1 MSTSTPIGIF
11 AAPLSIDGVGA
22 DKVLPPDA
30 HLNGVTLRIPPW
42 PAPSLKP
49 GKSDLLQIWIRE
61 PGATSDTRFYHN
73 LFPVKVEFPTSIH
86 LPSQFLQL
94 IGDITLTY
102 KVTSGDTENE
112 DDSLAQ
118 VFILKRPVPVNL
130 KEPVFPNA
138 TLWGYLNCRT
148 SPAIWV
154 VVTVRVPAQPGRFL
168 AGDVCEL
175 GWVGFSSLNGSG
187 NAIPGTAL
195 SMRKTL
201 TQQEADSAQ
210 GFDFRLESDKY
221 EKHIKPMVI
230 NASALAQYT
239 LYRKGVALGRSAP
252 GLVKIDRGV
261 SGNPPCGP

>member
-1 MSTSTPIGIF
+1 MSTTTPIGIL
-11 AAPLSIDGVGA
+11 APSLSIDGVGA
-22 DKVLPPDA
+22 DTVLPPDA

-42 PAPSLKP
+42 PAPSLEP
-49 GKSDLLQIWIRE
+49 GNGDLLEIWIRE
-61 PGATSDTRFYHN
+61 PGATVETLFYSN
-73 LFPVKVEFPTSIH
+73 RL
-86 LPSQFLQL
+86 
-94 IGDITLTY
+94 
-102 KVTSGDTENE
+102 
-112 DDSLAQ
+112 
-118 VFILKRPVPVNL
+118 PVPVAFPASIPLPARYLQLDGNIRLTYQVTAEDTGNPDTSVPQPFIVRRAIPVNL
-130 KEPVFPNA
+130 AEPQFPSA
-138 TLWGYLNCRT
+138 TLWGYLNCSS
-148 SPAIWV
+148 SPPLWV
-154 VVTVRVPAQPGRFL
+154 AVIVRIPAQPGRFL

-187 NAIPGTAL
+187 SAIPGTAL
-195 SMRKTL
+195 SLRKTL